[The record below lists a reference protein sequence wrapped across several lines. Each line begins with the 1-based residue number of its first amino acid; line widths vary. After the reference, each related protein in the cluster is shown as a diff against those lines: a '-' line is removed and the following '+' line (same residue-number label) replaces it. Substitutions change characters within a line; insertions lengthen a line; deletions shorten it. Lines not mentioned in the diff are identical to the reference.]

1 MSGKDTNGS
10 EMRDLSRDQHS
21 AVQRLQN
28 LKAHQWSLLAEIRHN
43 WRGWLG
49 SLVFHA
55 AVVAVLMTITWTI
68 FVEEREYFITP
79 PVLTD
84 VPELKKHPVDSLFER
99 RVETKKYAAPEVPAE
114 VIRPYPGYT
123 ELEPGVPDYVTVG
136 GHLIGPWGKVGG
148 GGDGLGDWPIYTRKL
163 RDEGLDVMFVFDST
177 GSMAGILLEVRTRIR
192 QLMKF
197 VTYHVPN
204 ARLGLVTYRDKR
216 KYDLEDYQ
224 YTVKMIP
231 LKKLSE
237 LDKLERFLGK
247 TEASGG
253 GDIPEAVYE
262 GVHAAITQAG
272 WGPTAR
278 KVVIVF
284 GDAPPRPEND
294 GLVKIYE
301 LCRTW
306 HKRTGG
312 IVSCIDTSGHARLME
327 EFRQM
332 AREGGGDSTF
342 INKEQEIMK
351 HLAVFIFGAKWEKKV
366 REFEESD
373 FGKPKDT
380 ILID

>member
-1 MSGKDTNGS
+1 MTGKDPNGS
-10 EMRDLSRDQHS
+10 QTRELSKGRRS
-21 AVQRLQN
+21 AVQRLHD
-28 LKAHQWSLLAEIRHN
+28 LKAHQWSLLGQIRHN

-55 AVVAVLMTITWTI
+55 AIVAVLMTITWTI
-68 FVEEREYFITP
+68 LVEEREYFITP
-79 PVLTD
+79 PRLTD
-84 VPELKKHPVDSLFER
+84 VPELKKHPVDSLFKPRVGSER
-99 RVETKKYAAPEVPAE
+99 YAAPEVPAE

-123 ELEPGVPDYVTVG
+123 ELEPGVPDYLTSG
-136 GHLIGPWGKVGG
+136 GHLTGPWGEVGG
-148 GGDGLGDWPIYTRKL
+148 GGDDLGNWPIYIRDL
-163 RDEGLDVMFVFDST
+163 RRRGLDVMFVFDST
-177 GSMAGILLEVRTRIR
+177 GSMAGILLEVRSRIR

-224 YTVKMIP
+224 YTVKLTS

-237 LDKLERFLGK
+237 LDKLQRFLSK
-247 TEASGG
+247 TEAYGG

-262 GVHAAITQAG
+262 GVKAAITQAG
-272 WGPTAR
+272 WRPTAR

-294 GLVKIYE
+294 GLEKIYE

-327 EFRQM
+327 EFQQM
-332 AREGGGDSTF
+332 AREGGGDSTA

-351 HLAVFIFGAKWEKKV
+351 HLAVFIFGARWEKKV
-366 REFEESD
+366 REFEQSD